1 VKMAHRGS
9 IDISSPAVMNGI
21 VYVGSQ
27 DGRPHGL
34 DPVTGDFKGSYTAGA
49 NIYAPPAVAH
59 PTVCMGSDDKKLYAL
74 DASLGALKWIH
85 NAGTSISSSPALVE
99 GALYAGS

>member
-1 VKMAHRGS
+1 MTWIRLPG
-9 IDISSPAVMNGI
+9 IS
-21 VYVGSQ
+21 
-27 DGRPHGL
+27 
-34 DPVTGDFKGSYTAGA
+34 KGAMLRAPISD
-49 NIYAPPAVAH
+49 APPAVAH

-85 NAGTSISSSPALVE
+85 NAGTSISSSPALVK